1 MMKFEIMIDDCTKN
15 AINGRKEQ
23 LSRDGEEGRITDLPQ
38 DVTKMCSNKVTVCE
52 IVTLPGL
59 HQRKPKPMYRPYT
72 GASAH
77 VIEFPAPRW
86 RQNAQARS

>member
-1 MMKFEIMIDDCTKN
+1 MMTFEIMIDDCSKIAT
-15 AINGRKEQ
+15 NGREEQ
-23 LSRDGEEGRITDLPQ
+23 LSRDGEEGQITGLLDGGAA
-38 DVTKMCSNKVTVCE
+38 MCRNKVTVCE

-86 RQNAQARS
+86 RQNAKARS